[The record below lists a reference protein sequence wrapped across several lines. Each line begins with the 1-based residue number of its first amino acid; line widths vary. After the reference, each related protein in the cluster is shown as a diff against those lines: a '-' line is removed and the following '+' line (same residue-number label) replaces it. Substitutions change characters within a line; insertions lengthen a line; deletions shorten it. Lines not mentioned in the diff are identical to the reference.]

1 MADKKEK
8 FKILK
13 VLVEQRYYIP
23 MLDDKRT
30 QINGWTVE
38 EVIKDWFENH
48 SINSSHATRDGHLIG
63 YSKEILKTEV
73 SDDLD

>member
-1 MADKKEK
+1 MKKEK

-30 QINGWTVE
+30 QINGWTIE
-38 EVIKDWFENH
+38 EVIKDWFQTT
-48 SINSSHATRDGHLIG
+48 SLSSSHATRDGHLIG
-63 YSKEILKTEV
+63 YSKNVIKTEV
-73 SDDLD
+73 ADDLDG